1 MEVLVVCLF
10 CIKQK
15 TAYEWRISDWSSD
28 VCSSD
33 LKMAQLWSQP
43 EAKDEILTLIV
54 NGDAL
59 GALGFSEPASG
70 SDVFSARFS
79 AVRDS
84 DGWVMN
90 GQKMFTTNGHNAE
103 YILMLTRTDTSGKK
117 HKGLTMFIMHL
128 NLPGVEIHPFYTLQD
143 GRIERKDVV

>member
-1 MEVLVVCLF
+1 M
-10 CIKQK
+10 
-15 TAYEWRISDWSSD
+15 S
-28 VCSSD
+28 
-33 LKMAQLWSQP
+33 QLWAQP
-43 EAKDEILTLIV
+43 EAKDEILTRIV

-70 SDVFSARFS
+70 SGVFSARFS

-117 HKGLTMFIMHL
+117 HQGLTMFIMPL
-128 NLPGVEIHPFYTLQD
+128 NLPGVEIHPVYTRSEEHTSELQSLM
-143 GRIERKDVV
+143 RISYAVFCLKKQKKKTITKHNNK